1 MPVLEEMATPSNR
14 PALWLP
20 NLLLSQVI
28 DDPALSV
35 GYGEEGEPAPAE
47 ATRRAAKN
55 LLAEI
60 PSRLLGK
67 PEISPFYGEIHVCWT
82 RGTKQV
88 ILMCFPDRSSLVHH
102 YLSVPN
108 SAGEH
113 GIEIASG
120 ESLLRWLRWLRS

>member
-1 MPVLEEMATPSNR
+1 MPALEEVTTASNR

-28 DDPALSV
+28 DDPALSN
-35 GYGEEGEPAPAE
+35 GYGEEGEPIPAE
-47 ATRRAAKN
+47 PIRRAAKD

-60 PSRLLGK
+60 PSRLLGN

-88 ILMCFPDRSSLVHH
+88 VLMCLPDRSSLVHH
-102 YLSVPN
+102 YVGVPN
-108 SAGEH
+108 SAGQH

-120 ESLLRWLRWLRS
+120 ESLLRWLGWLRS